1 MRPTAG
7 TRRKKQPPKL
17 GTRRSPQPP
26 KRTMPPKMSG
36 KRQRRVRPLRGK
48 KPRKAQPRLGTKPKK
63 ARPRFGIK
71 PKAVPP
77 NFGIRRS
84 KAPRIRTT
92 PLSRKPKNCCRNS
105 FSPLPPLPR
114 AGAFPN
120 RKKAACPPKK
130 ESPLF
135 RARMSLTWYRRVGH
149 PHPRDRER
157 CRRFRSIFHPETPR
171 RFRLPDDD
179 HAPPGYLR
187 EQRRARGT

>member
-7 TRRKKQPPKL
+7 TRRKKQPPQL

-36 KRQRRVRPLRGK
+36 KRQRRVRLLRGK

-105 FSPLPPLPR
+105 FSPLPCL
-114 AGAFPN
+114 AQGLFFSTV
-120 RKKAACPPKK
+120 KKRRTPKK
-130 ESPLF
+130 GVAAFSCANVAYLVPKSRSP
-135 RARMSLTWYRRVGH
+135 AS
-149 PHPRDRER
+149 PR
-157 CRRFRSIFHPETPR
+157 
-171 RFRLPDDD
+171 
-179 HAPPGYLR
+179 PG
-187 EQRRARGT
+187 TM